1 MVRKAAGGALWL
13 AKGAAVFWGAVVTL
27 AVVLGVGTTA
37 LAAVPGDPFRL
48 GRVNVISNA
57 TTTLQGTAPNG
68 GALLSL
74 ERSSG
79 IGPVLKVEATNQGI
93 ARRGIDITVPAGQSP
108 VSANNDAGKANLNV
122 NLLDGKDSSAFLP
135 GETYT
140 KFGDTITFSDRQVR
154 FVRASCD
161 PGDVALSGGHDFST
175 TETPVVLRE
184 ITQFNQHELE
194 IIAPR
199 ENSINAQAA
208 VVCADL
214 PPLR

>member
-1 MVRKAAGGALWL
+1 MMRSAAAKVAWLGRTASMVFGLALVMAL
-13 AKGAAVFWGAVVTL
+13 
-27 AVVLGVGTTA
+27 VLGVGGA
-37 LAAVPGDPFRL
+37 VLAAVPGDPFKL
-48 GRVNVISNA
+48 GRVNA
-57 TTTLQGTAPNG
+57 TTALRGTAPNG

-74 ERSSG
+74 QRSSG
-79 IGPVLKVEATNQGI
+79 IGPVLKVEAIDDGGF

-108 VSANNDAGKANLNV
+108 VSANQDAGKSNLNV

-140 KFGDTITFSDRQVR
+140 HFGDTITFSDRQTR

-199 ENSINAQAA
+199 GNSINAQAA